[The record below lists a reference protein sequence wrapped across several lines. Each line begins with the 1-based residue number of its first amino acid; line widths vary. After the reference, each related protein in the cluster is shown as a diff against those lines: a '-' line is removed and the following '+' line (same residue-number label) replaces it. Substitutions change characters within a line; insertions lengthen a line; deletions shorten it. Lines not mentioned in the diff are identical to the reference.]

1 MWPKDSNKIRDFL
14 QNQRSARNGRPVY
27 VTTMKFNKEFFN
39 REFFEIERERSVDRA
54 GDAIAYII

>member
-27 VTTMKFNKEFFN
+27 VTTMKFNKEFF
-39 REFFEIERERSVDRA
+39 EIERKRLGGWV
-54 GDAIAYII
+54 GDPGAYISL